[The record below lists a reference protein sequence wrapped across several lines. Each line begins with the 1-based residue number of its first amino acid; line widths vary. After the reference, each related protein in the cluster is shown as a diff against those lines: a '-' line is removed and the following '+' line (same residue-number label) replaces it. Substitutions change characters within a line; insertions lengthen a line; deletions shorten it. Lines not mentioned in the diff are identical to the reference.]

1 MKKKEWNQ
9 GLDHIDYDLVE
20 KYTLQRE
27 KLKGR
32 QHTKSVWLRVG
43 ALAACLV
50 LIFGAVVFLPRMQND
65 VPKNEGTTPDDN
77 GQTEFTILPNVLSG
91 LSSVYLVNLDTADD
105 GFNAD
110 KIHPS
115 NFWRYL
121 VGEFCFN
128 VKAKVVDAYPDEY
141 YNVQHGRDYE
151 LTPYRLIKMEI
162 TETLYGEDMPQYFLY
177 LMPACLYVDMSVYD
191 SLLISMKQCGT
202 ENYVLKNVTQNQ
214 MEVFDLP
221 IFGDYADQCDMGRI
235 IAFNNGVFDETLWQ
249 TESWSYGYQFGK
261 QYLDDPQHEKLV
273 VKRGDTEATV
283 IANIKQ
289 KIEQTL
295 EKEEN
300 VFILT
305 PETLNVKTQAAKDAL
320 EYVKPFQN
328 GVFIQTYRLYA
339 SSDRVWREVVYRR
352 YINGCPTQETI
363 TIDLVTEEVTYS
375 DVRYTEEDISKLENI
390 SVYLADMAKE
400 YSENIPKP
408 PHIDSYINSLSGGK
422 KLVRLNLIAWY
433 VKVDDKLYGVI
444 KTYWQ
449 YKGHE
454 NGCMI
459 DRAYDTSYILFDM
472 SEKTVTELERDDL
485 VEIVGT
491 WNIPTKAYGFIEFLE

>member
-20 KYTLQRE
+20 KYTLQKE

-32 QHTKSVWLRVG
+32 QHIKSVWLRVG

-50 LIFGAVVFLPRMQND
+50 LIFGAVVFLPRLQND
-65 VPKNEGTTPDDN
+65 VPQNGGTTPDDN

-115 NFWRYL
+115 NFWRYG

-162 TETLYGEDMPQYFLY
+162 IETLYGEDMPQYFLY
-177 LMPACLYVDMSVYD
+177 LMPARLYVDMSVYD
-191 SLLISMKQCGT
+191 SLLISMEQCGT

-221 IFGDYADQCDMGRI
+221 IFGDCADQCDMGRI

-328 GVFIQTYRLYA
+328 GVFIQTYKLY
-339 SSDRVWREVVYRR
+339 
-352 YINGCPTQETI
+352 
-363 TIDLVTEEVTYS
+363 
-375 DVRYTEEDISKLENI
+375 VRYK
-390 SVYLADMAKE
+390 
-400 YSENIPKP
+400 
-408 PHIDSYINSLSGGK
+408 
-422 KLVRLNLIAWY
+422 
-433 VKVDDKLYGVI
+433 
-444 KTYWQ
+444 
-449 YKGHE
+449 
-454 NGCMI
+454 C
-459 DRAYDTSYILFDM
+459 
-472 SEKTVTELERDDL
+472 
-485 VEIVGT
+485 
-491 WNIPTKAYGFIEFLE
+491 